1 MRGVTVGAYGGDSQ
15 ASFVKSFAVHTLGIV
30 GQDTVLGNIK
40 CPGNLRALLV
50 AASAHIGDIE
60 FCHSRIGGRV
70 RQNVMR
76 SMTVPASRGKTQSFF
91 YSDSVEAG
99 IVFSGDII
107 MAGAA
112 IYGLRLFVMREIGA
126 GQIGM
131 AIYALEI
138 RVNRIPEFLEIDK
151 YRDCPAIAFAG

>member
-1 MRGVTVGAYGGDSQ
+1 
-15 ASFVKSFAVHTLGIV
+15 
-30 GQDTVLGNIK
+30 
-40 CPGNLRALLV
+40 
-50 AASAHIGDIE
+50 
-60 FCHSRIGGRV
+60 
-70 RQNVMR
+70 
-76 SMTVPASRGKTQSFF
+76 MTIPASRGKTQSFF